1 MKSIWD
7 YEDYK
12 PWLREAL
19 TRRGHGSQSAL
30 AGAVA
35 CQPSYLTKILKGE
48 TELSPEQA
56 EATAAFFHLDE
67 EETESLLWLVLR
79 ERAGTAAL
87 KKRFTKRILEMRE
100 KQIDQFRA
108 PPNRNEVETLKKFQR
123 EDLVVYYAHWYY
135 AAAHMLMTIP
145 GEHTVESLSRDLQ
158 VSKGA
163 LQVMLRH
170 LEKMGIIEFKNGSY
184 NVTANEIF
192 LNAVDTTI
200 KKWHLSWRTRLL
212 QVLDTPPMKGD
223 YHHTY
228 LISCT
233 EEDVL
238 QIRKFFD
245 EAIKKTFELART
257 AKSEKAIVVGID
269 LMPLIATDRE
279 KWGGEDAAPKKMSMG

>member
-7 YEDYK
+7 YDDYK
-12 PWLREAL
+12 TWLKDAL

-30 AGAVA
+30 AGAIL

-56 EATAAFFHLDE
+56 DATAQFFHLGDE
-67 EETESLLWLVLR
+67 EAESLLWLVLR
-79 ERAGTAAL
+79 ERAGTPAL
-87 KKRFTKRILEMRE
+87 KKRFTKYILDMRK
-100 KQIDQFRA
+100 KQVDQFRA
-108 PPNRNEVETLKKFQR
+108 TPDHNEIETLKKFQR
-123 EDLVVYYAHWYY
+123 EDLIVYYAHWYY

-170 LEKMGIIEFKNGSY
+170 LEKMGIVEFKNGSY
-184 NVTANEIF
+184 KVTANEIF
-192 LNAVDTTI
+192 LNAADTTI
-200 KKWHLSWRTRLL
+200 KKWHLSWRNRLL

-223 YHHTY
+223 FHHTY

-233 EEDVL
+233 EEDIA
-238 QIRKFFD
+238 QIRKFFED
-245 EAIKKTFELART
+245 AIKKTFEVARS
-257 AKSEKAIVVGID
+257 AKSERAIVIGID

-279 KWGGEDAAPKKMSMG
+279 KWGGEDAVPKKMSM